1 MAAVQRFRT
10 QFRGFNREDVVNYI
24 EFLNQQHNSQL
35 EQLNTQLQNIQTPDN
50 TQLIVDLQ
58 ARLNAAQARCEQ
70 LEKQLAEQ
78 QTTSADMELAAYRR
92 AERAE
97 RLARERAQQIYDQAN
112 GALADAAAKVD
123 DASQQVSQ
131 MTDRVMAQLAELQD
145 AVVGSKQALRDA
157 AATMYSI
164 RPYGE
169 VK

>member
-50 TQLIVDLQ
+50 TQLIADLQ
-58 ARLNAAQARCEQ
+58 ARLNTAQARCEQ

-112 GALADAAAKVD
+112 GALAEAAVLAETAVAQMKGYQDSIEATVDSFRNAAA
-123 DASQQVSQ
+123 A
-131 MTDRVMAQLAELQD
+131 LY
-145 AVVGSKQALRDA
+145 AVKPLD
-157 AATMYSI
+157 
-164 RPYGE
+164 E
-169 VK
+169 E

>member
-1 MAAVQRFRT
+1 MAVTQRFRSALN
-10 QFRGFNREDVVNYI
+10 GFNREDVVNYI

-50 TQLIVDLQ
+50 TQLIADLQ

-97 RLARERAQQIYDQAN
+97 RLAMERAQQIYDQAN
-112 GALADAAAKVD
+112 GALAEAAVLAETAVAQMKGYQDSIEATVDSFRNAAA
-123 DASQQVSQ
+123 
-131 MTDRVMAQLAELQD
+131 
-145 AVVGSKQALRDA
+145 ALY
-157 AATMYSI
+157 AAT
-164 RPYGE
+164 PQDE
-169 VK
+169 E